1 MAITR
6 SMDRAR
12 RMAVK
17 HYRLIQAQDQLIDLA
32 DDPTPVSLSIPFVCG
47 NCLKRTITVEVNLN
61 EERRFQKTEKC
72 STCDRRLRINE
83 PYRDPNFVAVID
95 VTGDFSF
102 QMFKLF
108 DDYVRWEVVVD
119 GFTLEISTDND
130 GSWSFF
136 DKENERDDDEDE
148 EDDEDDE
155 DENEDEEDD
164 DYQHNYDLDEENEWD
179 DDEDEEDD
187 EDENED
193 EEDDDYQHNYDL
205 DEENEWDDDE
215 DEEDDEDENEDEED
229 DDYQH
234 NYDLDEENDTE
245 LDPNFDDEAEF
256 VPDEEYYQG
265 EDEDD
270 GEGGGYFPSCTGL
283 CINVVEFEN

>member
-17 HYRLIQAQDQLIDLA
+17 HYRLIQAHDQLIDLHN
-32 DDPTPVSLSIPFVCG
+32 PTPVSLSIPFVCG

-61 EERRFQKTEKC
+61 EERRFEKTKE
-72 STCDRRLRINE
+72 
-83 PYRDPNFVAVID
+83 
-95 VTGDFSF
+95 
-102 QMFKLF
+102 
-108 DDYVRWEVVVD
+108 VVD
-119 GFTLEISTDND
+119 GFTWEISADND
-130 GSWSFF
+130 GSWSLF
-136 DKENERDDDEDE
+136 DEEDEEEDDEDEADDEAENEDEEDDDSTHNYNLDEEMDADDEDE
-148 EDDEDDE
+148 EDDED
-155 DENEDEEDD
+155 EN
-164 DYQHNYDLDEENEWD
+164 
-179 DDEDEEDD
+179 EDEEDD

-205 DEENEWDDDE
+205 DEE
-215 DEEDDEDENEDEED
+215 
-229 DDYQH
+229 H
-234 NYDLDEENDTE
+234 DTE

-270 GEGGGYFPSCTGL
+270 GEAGGYFPSCTGL
-283 CINVVEFEN
+283 CINVVEF